1 MKSNRRTFISR
12 SVAGLVGLSGVPL
25 LTRTPFVRLI
35 QNDQAAPPHTG
46 RMGEPTDLPTPDP
59 KSILEHNQE
68 KIQSD
73 VEHLYELA
81 TELRD
86 QVKKSNSTDVLS
98 LDLLKKAEEVEKL
111 AHQIRSLA
119 KG

>member
-1 MKSNRRTFISR
+1 MESNRRKFISR
-12 SVAGLVGLSGVPL
+12 SLAAVAGLAGVPFL
-25 LTRTPFVRLI
+25 ARTLFAGF
-35 QNDQAAPPHTG
+35 QNDQVPHTG

-59 KSILEHNQE
+59 KSILQHNQE